1 MRAWERVRKIALKK
15 PVCGSLFAVQ
25 LYVHLFNAIYHTGGP
40 LAAEG
45 SLVAK
50 ALDADYNDD
59 GVHMAVA
66 FDNEGAHG
74 RWMLMMMVMM
84 VMMMMC
90 GY

>member
-1 MRAWERVRKIALKK
+1 
-15 PVCGSLFAVQ
+15 
-25 LYVHLFNAIYHTGGP
+25 